1 MGAESGHDELFLE
14 GQDAEGPIVSLG
26 PPLSRT
32 TSGVE
37 VDGETIT
44 LEVPTLRPGT
54 PNREEGED
62 ESRADDE
69 SRMEREFEEEVA
81 EEEEVIL
88 VDRDELIRQYQVMC
102 AERKNVLT
110 CIGR

>member
-1 MGAESGHDELFLE
+1 MGAESGHDDLFLE
-14 GQDAEGPIVSLG
+14 GQDAEGPLVSLG

-37 VDGETIT
+37 VDGEIT

-54 PNREEGED
+54 PNREEAEAED

-102 AERKNVLT
+102 AERK
-110 CIGR
+110 IA